1 MILDLYLT
9 LSCIYHHH
17 SSLPH
22 PTSAYSRQAL
32 EDMFRRYSEKNR
44 FTYNEIF
51 PCISYITEINPKHSI
66 SNKDKMDLI
75 LFGLNLDTTSLA
87 FRKALANSQM
97 IDDVITYLSGRITKD
112 KNAIELLA
120 RIGEPDVETI
130 KLKMSDDDQS
140 VRFAAGD
147 VLVSMLKY
155 FPAAVPDL
163 TSAIENNGLTTI
175 AKNYPFYI
183 RLGQINT
190 EEILLK
196 SLDQNFTEDMLNDYL
211 NCGNKEIEDGSTK
224 IAHKNG
230 YWVSK
235 SFGGHS
241 GPQWGSGN

>member
-1 MILDLYLT
+1 MDKKKGIIIILIATVVAGYLFLSGGPESIEEQVEELIETKDYNEREKIAFALADSLDNRAADLL
-9 LSCIYHHH
+9 IGA

-112 KNAIELLA
+112 KNAIELL
-120 RIGEPDVETI
+120 
-130 KLKMSDDDQS
+130 
-140 VRFAAGD
+140 
-147 VLVSMLKY
+147 KY
-155 FPAAVPDL
+155 L
-163 TSAIENNGLTTI
+163 
-175 AKNYPFYI
+175 
-183 RLGQINT
+183 
-190 EEILLK
+190 
-196 SLDQNFTEDMLNDYL
+196 
-211 NCGNKEIEDGSTK
+211 
-224 IAHKNG
+224 
-230 YWVSK
+230 
-235 SFGGHS
+235 
-241 GPQWGSGN
+241 